1 MIEVKHLT
9 KKYGSGVAVSDL
21 SFKVESGKIYG
32 FLGPNGA
39 GKSTTMNIIA
49 GCLAPTEGQVLI
61 GGYDICEE
69 PDEAKRL
76 IGYLPEQ
83 PPLYPDMTPEEY
95 LTFVGR
101 AKGLRGAELH
111 EEIEYVMDAT
121 CIGGMR
127 SRLIKNLSKGYKQRV
142 GIAQAMLGS
151 PEIIILD
158 EPTVGLDPRQI
169 IYIRSLIKKLGE
181 RHTVILSS
189 HILSEISAVCDYVMI
204 ISHGK
209 LVASSPIDDLGSA
222 LGEEKATEI
231 TVRGSVTQLSAL
243 LESIDAV
250 DGYEIDP
257 TDEDGVL
264 NARLTTED
272 EGALREQ
279 LFSALAGAGMTVYR
293 IQPVTRTLEE
303 MFLRLTQEN
312 DAAAVDED
320 MPDDESL
327 AGADDNGDSTAD
339 TYGDGDET
347 DGETDSGT
355 DADSGAADGDTDTDG
370 VDGDDIATA
379 DDPDEVDGTGAADGD
394 TDTDGVDGDDIATAD
409 DPDEVDGTD
418 AAGNTDGD
426 DGYKPLF
433 G

>member
-293 IQPVTRTLEE
+293 IQPVTGTLEE

-327 AGADDNGDSTAD
+327 AGADDNGDGTAD
-339 TYGDGDET
+339 AYGDDDET
-347 DGETDSGT
+347 DGKTDSGT
-355 DADSGAADGDTDTDG
+355 DADSGAADVDTDTNG
-370 VDGDDIATA
+370 VH
-379 DDPDEVDGTGAADGD
+379 
-394 TDTDGVDGDDIATAD
+394 
-409 DPDEVDGTD
+409 GTD
-418 AAGNTDGD
+418 AAGDADGD

>member
-231 TVRGSVTQLSAL
+231 TVRGSVTELSAL

-257 TDEDGVL
+257 TDEEGVL

-272 EGALREQ
+272 EGTLREQ

-293 IQPVTRTLEE
+293 IQPVTGTLEE

-312 DAAAVDED
+312 DAAAIDED

-327 AGADDNGDSTAD
+327 AGADDNGDGTAD

-347 DGETDSGT
+347 GGETDSGT
-355 DADSGAADGDTDTDG
+355 DADSGAADGDTD
-370 VDGDDIATA
+370 A
-379 DDPDEVDGTGAADGD
+379 
-394 TDTDGVDGDDIATAD
+394 DGVDGDDIATAD

>member
-279 LFSALAGAGMTVYR
+279 LFTALAGAGMTVYR
-293 IQPVTRTLEE
+293 IQPVTGTLEE

-312 DAAAVDED
+312 DTAAVDED

-327 AGADDNGDSTAD
+327 AGADDNGDGTAD
-339 TYGDGDET
+339 AYGDGGET

-355 DADSGAADGDTDTDG
+355 DTDSGAADVDTDTNG
-370 VDGDDIATA
+370 VDGTN
-379 DDPDEVDGTGAADGD
+379 
-394 TDTDGVDGDDIATAD
+394 
-409 DPDEVDGTD
+409 
-418 AAGNTDGD
+418 AAGDTDGD

>member
-279 LFSALAGAGMTVYR
+279 LFTALAGAGMTVYR
-293 IQPVTRTLEE
+293 IQPVTGTLEE
-303 MFLRLTQEN
+303 MFLHLTQEN
-312 DAAAVDED
+312 DTAAVDED

-327 AGADDNGDSTAD
+327 PVMTTTETARRIHTATTLRPTARQIPALIQIRALPTSIPIQTASTVRTLQAMPTETTATSRCSDDRPHF
-339 TYGDGDET
+339 
-347 DGETDSGT
+347 
-355 DADSGAADGDTDTDG
+355 
-370 VDGDDIATA
+370 IR
-379 DDPDEVDGTGAADGD
+379 
-394 TDTDGVDGDDIATAD
+394 
-409 DPDEVDGTD
+409 
-418 AAGNTDGD
+418 
-426 DGYKPLF
+426 
-433 G
+433 

>member
-209 LVASSPIDDLGSA
+209 LVESSPIDDLGSA

-231 TVRGSVTQLSAL
+231 TVRASATQLSAL

-279 LFSALAGAGMTVYR
+279 LFTALAGAGMTVYR
-293 IQPVTRTLEE
+293 IQPVTGTLEE

-327 AGADDNGDSTAD
+327 AGADDNGDGTAD
-339 TYGDGDET
+339 AYGDG
-347 DGETDSGT
+347 GEIDSGT
-355 DADSGAADGDTDTDG
+355 DADSGAADVDTDTNG
-370 VDGDDIATA
+370 
-379 DDPDEVDGTGAADGD
+379 
-394 TDTDGVDGDDIATAD
+394 
-409 DPDEVDGTD
+409 VDGTD
-418 AAGNTDGD
+418 AAGDTDGD

>member
-69 PDEAKRL
+69 SDEAKRL

-279 LFSALAGAGMTVYR
+279 LFTALAGAGMTVYR
-293 IQPVTRTLEE
+293 IQPVTGTLEE

-327 AGADDNGDSTAD
+327 AGADDNGDGTAD
-339 TYGDGDET
+339 AYGDDDET
-347 DGETDSGT
+347 DGKTDSGT
-355 DADSGAADGDTDTDG
+355 DADSGAADVDTDTNG
-370 VDGDDIATA
+370 
-379 DDPDEVDGTGAADGD
+379 
-394 TDTDGVDGDDIATAD
+394 
-409 DPDEVDGTD
+409 VDGTD
-418 AAGNTDGD
+418 AAGDTDGD

>member
-127 SRLIKNLSKGYKQRV
+127 NRLIKNLSKGYKQRV

-257 TDEDGVL
+257 TDEEGVL

-272 EGALREQ
+272 EDALREQ
-279 LFSALAGAGMTVYR
+279 LFTALAGAGMTVYR

-303 MFLRLTQEN
+303 MFLRLTQED
-312 DAAAVDED
+312 DAASVDED

-327 AGADDNGDSTAD
+327 AGADDNGDGTAD
-339 TYGDGDET
+339 ANGDDVET
-347 DGETDSGT
+347 GGETDSGT
-355 DADSGAADGDTDTDG
+355 DADSGAADVDTDTNG
-370 VDGDDIATA
+370 
-379 DDPDEVDGTGAADGD
+379 
-394 TDTDGVDGDDIATAD
+394 
-409 DPDEVDGTD
+409 VDGTD
-418 AAGNTDGD
+418 AAGDTDGD

>member
-49 GCLAPTEGQVLI
+49 GCLAPTKGQVLI

-127 SRLIKNLSKGYKQRV
+127 NRLIKNLSKGYKQRV

-243 LESIDAV
+243 LESIDAL

-279 LFSALAGAGMTVYR
+279 LFTVLAGAGMTVYR

-303 MFLRLTQEN
+303 MFLRLTQED
-312 DAAAVDED
+312 DAASVDED
-320 MPDDESL
+320 MPDDESIE
-327 AGADDNGDSTAD
+327 GDD
-339 TYGDGDET
+339 GDGDGTADAYGDDVET

-355 DADSGAADGDTDTDG
+355 DADSGAADVDTDTNG
-370 VDGDDIATA
+370 VH
-379 DDPDEVDGTGAADGD
+379 
-394 TDTDGVDGDDIATAD
+394 
-409 DPDEVDGTD
+409 GTD
-418 AAGNTDGD
+418 AAGDTDGD

>member
-101 AKGLRGAELH
+101 AKGLRGADLH

-231 TVRGSVTQLSAL
+231 TVRASVTELSAL
-243 LESIDAV
+243 LENIGAV

-257 TDEDGVL
+257 TDEEGVL

-303 MFLRLTQEN
+303 MFLRLTQED
-312 DAAAVDED
+312 DAAAIDED
-320 MPDDESL
+320 MPDDESIE
-327 AGADDNGDSTAD
+327 GDDGDGDGTAD
-339 TYGDGDET
+339 AYGDG
-347 DGETDSGT
+347 GETGVET
-355 DADSGAADGDTDTDG
+355 DGDTDTDG

-379 DDPDEVDGTGAADGD
+379 DDPDEVDGADAAD
-394 TDTDGVDGDDIATAD
+394 
-409 DPDEVDGTD
+409 D
-418 AAGNTDGD
+418 ADGD

>member
-121 CIGGMR
+121 CIDGMR

-279 LFSALAGAGMTVYR
+279 LFTALAGAGMTVYR

-327 AGADDNGDSTAD
+327 AGADDNGDGTAD
-339 TYGDGDET
+339 AYGDDGET
-347 DGETDSGT
+347 GGETDSGT
-355 DADSGAADGDTDTDG
+355 DADSGAADVDTDTNG
-370 VDGDDIATA
+370 VH
-379 DDPDEVDGTGAADGD
+379 
-394 TDTDGVDGDDIATAD
+394 
-409 DPDEVDGTD
+409 GTD
-418 AAGNTDGD
+418 AAGDTDGD

>member
-279 LFSALAGAGMTVYR
+279 LFTALAGAGMTVYR
-293 IQPVTRTLEE
+293 IQPVTGTLEE

-327 AGADDNGDSTAD
+327 AGADDNGDGTAD
-339 TYGDGDET
+339 AYGDDDET
-347 DGETDSGT
+347 GGETDSGT
-355 DADSGAADGDTDTDG
+355 DADSGAADVDADTNG
-370 VDGDDIATA
+370 VDD
-379 DDPDEVDGTGAADGD
+379 
-394 TDTDGVDGDDIATAD
+394 
-409 DPDEVDGTD
+409 TD
-418 AAGNTDGD
+418 AAGDADGD

>member
-231 TVRGSVTQLSAL
+231 TVRSNVTQLSAL

-327 AGADDNGDSTAD
+327 AGADDNGDGTAD
-339 TYGDGDET
+339 AYGDDVET
-347 DGETDSGT
+347 DGKTDSGT
-355 DADSGAADGDTDTDG
+355 DADSGAADVDTDTND
-370 VDGDDIATA
+370 VH
-379 DDPDEVDGTGAADGD
+379 
-394 TDTDGVDGDDIATAD
+394 
-409 DPDEVDGTD
+409 GTD
-418 AAGNTDGD
+418 AAGDTDGD

>member
-101 AKGLRGAELH
+101 AKGLRGADLH

-209 LVASSPIDDLGSA
+209 LVASSLIDDLGSA

-231 TVRGSVTQLSAL
+231 TVRASVTELSAL
-243 LESIDAV
+243 LENIGAV

-257 TDEDGVL
+257 TDEEGVL

-303 MFLRLTQEN
+303 MFLRLTQED
-312 DAAAVDED
+312 DAAAIDED
-320 MPDDESL
+320 MPDDESIE
-327 AGADDNGDSTAD
+327 GDDGDGDGTAD
-339 TYGDGDET
+339 AYGDG
-347 DGETDSGT
+347 GETGVET
-355 DADSGAADGDTDTDG
+355 DGDTDTDG

-379 DDPDEVDGTGAADGD
+379 DDPDEVDGADAAD
-394 TDTDGVDGDDIATAD
+394 
-409 DPDEVDGTD
+409 D
-418 AAGNTDGD
+418 ADGD

>member
-101 AKGLRGAELH
+101 AKGLRGADLH

-231 TVRGSVTQLSAL
+231 TVRASVTELSAL
-243 LESIDAV
+243 LENIGAV

-257 TDEDGVL
+257 TDEEGVL

-303 MFLRLTQEN
+303 MFLRLTQED

-320 MPDDESL
+320 MPDDESID
-327 AGADDNGDSTAD
+327 GADGDGDGTAD
-339 TYGDGDET
+339 AYGDG
-347 DGETDSGT
+347 GETGIVT
-355 DADSGAADGDTDTDG
+355 DGDTDTDG

-379 DDPDEVDGTGAADGD
+379 DDPDEVDGADAAD
-394 TDTDGVDGDDIATAD
+394 
-409 DPDEVDGTD
+409 D
-418 AAGNTDGD
+418 ADGD

>member
-279 LFSALAGAGMTVYR
+279 LFTALAGAGMTVYR
-293 IQPVTRTLEE
+293 IQPVTGTLEE

-312 DAAAVDED
+312 DTAAVDED

-339 TYGDGDET
+339 AYGDDDET
-347 DGETDSGT
+347 GGETDSGT
-355 DADSGAADGDTDTDG
+355 DAYSGAADVDTDTNG
-370 VDGDDIATA
+370 
-379 DDPDEVDGTGAADGD
+379 
-394 TDTDGVDGDDIATAD
+394 
-409 DPDEVDGTD
+409 VDGTD
-418 AAGNTDGD
+418 AAGDTDGD

>member
-279 LFSALAGAGMTVYR
+279 LFTALAGAGMTVYR
-293 IQPVTRTLEE
+293 IQPVTGTLEE

-327 AGADDNGDSTAD
+327 AGADDNGDGTAD
-339 TYGDGDET
+339 AYGDDVET

-355 DADSGAADGDTDTDG
+355 DADSGAADVDTDTNG
-370 VDGDDIATA
+370 
-379 DDPDEVDGTGAADGD
+379 
-394 TDTDGVDGDDIATAD
+394 
-409 DPDEVDGTD
+409 VDGTD
-418 AAGNTDGD
+418 AAGDADGD

>member
-293 IQPVTRTLEE
+293 IQPVTGTLEE

-327 AGADDNGDSTAD
+327 AGADDNGDGTAD
-339 TYGDGDET
+339 AYGDDVET
-347 DGETDSGT
+347 DGKTDSGT
-355 DADSGAADGDTDTDG
+355 DADSGAADVDTDTNG
-370 VDGDDIATA
+370 VDD
-379 DDPDEVDGTGAADGD
+379 
-394 TDTDGVDGDDIATAD
+394 
-409 DPDEVDGTD
+409 TD
-418 AAGNTDGD
+418 AAGDTDGD

>member
-76 IGYLPEQ
+76 IGYLPE

-293 IQPVTRTLEE
+293 IQPVTGTLEE

-327 AGADDNGDSTAD
+327 AGADDNGDGTAD
-339 TYGDGDET
+339 AYGDDGET
-347 DGETDSGT
+347 GGETDSGT
-355 DADSGAADGDTDTDG
+355 DADSGAADVDTDTND
-370 VDGDDIATA
+370 VH
-379 DDPDEVDGTGAADGD
+379 
-394 TDTDGVDGDDIATAD
+394 
-409 DPDEVDGTD
+409 GTD
-418 AAGNTDGD
+418 AAGDTDGD

>member
-279 LFSALAGAGMTVYR
+279 LFTALAGAGMTVYR
-293 IQPVTRTLEE
+293 IQPVTGTLEE

-327 AGADDNGDSTAD
+327 AGADDNGDGTANA
-339 TYGDGDET
+339 YGDGGET

-355 DADSGAADGDTDTDG
+355 DANSGAADVDTDTND
-370 VDGDDIATA
+370 VH
-379 DDPDEVDGTGAADGD
+379 
-394 TDTDGVDGDDIATAD
+394 
-409 DPDEVDGTD
+409 GTD
-418 AAGNTDGD
+418 AADNADGD